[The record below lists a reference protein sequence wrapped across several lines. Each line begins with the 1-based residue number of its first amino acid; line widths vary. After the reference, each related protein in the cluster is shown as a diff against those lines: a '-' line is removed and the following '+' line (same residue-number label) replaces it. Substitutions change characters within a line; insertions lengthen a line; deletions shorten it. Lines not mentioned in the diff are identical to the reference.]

1 MSHVSLSGYG
11 CKRDMSRYLYMD
23 ALEIIFDLPFGL
35 PINNI
40 ISPMSRCMDI
50 DVSELCLGLF
60 GQGMGV
66 FRF

>member
-1 MSHVSLSGYG
+1 
-11 CKRDMSRYLYMD
+11 MSRYLDMD
-23 ALEIIFDLPFGL
+23 ALEIIFDLPFGFS
-35 PINNI
+35 INNI
-40 ISPMSRCMDI
+40 ISLMSHYMDM